1 MRAQWTNA
9 AVLLVGG
16 GQVAVLPD
24 LKARVM
30 VYCTDGVHLFFGD
43 AKTFQ
48 RGEKAGV
55 AELVECFYPVEE
67 ENVQLPLAFRGQ
79 GKLDN
84 AQEEGDCFW
93 R

>member
-1 MRAQWTNA
+1 M
-9 AVLLVGG
+9 
-16 GQVAVLPD
+16 PD
-24 LKARVM
+24 LKARVT
-30 VYCTDGVHLFFGD
+30 VYGTNGVHQFFGD

-67 ENVQLPLAFRGQ
+67 ENVQLPLVCRGE